1 MLFYGVAK
9 VIPTQMP
16 EPPLA
21 ASGLWALAGCVLA
34 GWQSWHSHAIWSVTE
49 FIAEGRPLVPLTTDE
64 IRWQRIIFDERC

>member
-21 ASGLWALAGCVLA
+21 ASGLWALAGCVPA

-49 FIAEGRPLVPLTTDE
+49 FIAEGEAAGAVDHRRNPLAADHF
-64 IRWQRIIFDERC
+64 R